1 MKAKIFVT
9 LKNGVLDVQ
18 GQAIAG
24 SLHNLG
30 FDNVNNVKQ
39 GKFIEVQINE
49 SDEAKAKEAVEKM
62 CKTLLANTV
71 IEDYKYELVA

>member
-18 GQAIAG
+18 GKAIEG

-30 FDNVNNVKQ
+30 FGNVNGVKQ
-39 GKFIEVQINE
+39 GKFIEVIINE

>member
-18 GQAIAG
+18 GKAIEG

-30 FDNVNNVKQ
+30 FSNVNDVKQ

-49 SDEAKAKEAVEKM
+49 SNEAKAKEAVEKM

>member
-18 GQAIAG
+18 GKAIEG

-30 FDNVNNVKQ
+30 FANVNGVKQ
-39 GKFIEVQINE
+39 GKFIEVIINE
-49 SDEAKAKEAVEKM
+49 SDEEKAKVVVENM